1 MKNPLARR
9 RKRERTVS
17 LCLFLLESEPNG
29 LRIQDLQRLVCQ
41 AYRFRAS
48 SNTIGQYLKP
58 LVDSGVLEK
67 TWNGSGNAVYR
78 YIPVEE
84 T

>member
-1 MKNPLARR
+1 
-9 RKRERTVS
+9 
-17 LCLFLLESEPNG
+17 
-29 LRIQDLQRLVCQ
+29 LRVQDLQRLVCQ

-67 TWNGSGNAVYR
+67 TWNVSGNAVYR
-78 YIPVEE
+78 YIPTEE